1 MVPTNICKICKQI
14 PRTSFRV
21 IKNLQI
27 FFRCFSVISFLSS
40 DFTVPINFYNMCK
53 KHLQNLCQGPI
64 FKFSLD
70 FSVFYQ
76 FSEEISWSPQICV
89 KNPFSSWYYF
99 SVKISWFPPLVLKIC
114 KIFGSG
120 IGLVPF
126 YHCRVNFFIVFLY
139 EF

>member
-1 MVPTNICKICKQI
+1 MVLSKMCNICKQI

-99 SVKISWFPPLVLKIC
+99 SVKISWFPPSVLKDLQNFWQWHRTGTFLPLSC
-114 KIFGSG
+114 QF
-120 IGLVPF
+120 F
-126 YHCRVNFFIVFLY
+126 YNLSV
-139 EF
+139 